1 MIANFTNIVE
11 VPPEAVPTQPG
22 DLQRCVIGRPGS
34 GPGSALHL
42 ILTHRKGTEF
52 WIGNGAIYAY
62 SSPGSFFT
70 LQDPSLVPNF
80 MGTTKLTSNDV
91 VQIAEKALRQLVK
104 SGDPL
109 GGGPPKVQPA
119 SAYHGRQIPFFRVTW
134 PKPTAGDPVAQVEI
148 DGRTGRIV
156 CLDLWGDGFKDLA
169 YQEEIKKQVGGPEV
183 PASKRQQ
190 YWLNY
195 PKPTPEEAAKAI
207 GGWLAFCKVLR
218 LDPGAQ
224 TNLADIDWSSSWLGQ
239 MPSRSLWSNGV
250 CVAQACH
257 IRFKSGACFDS
268 AGGVA
273 SSYFSADG
281 AFYLGNDYRPR
292 GSWGPFEGT
301 PTKKWQ
307 DLAEDLEALIIER
320 LGVPK
325 SFVERLR
332 VRVRSPAEDTPG
344 HPVRRA
350 FVVWRLL
357 PPKPDAATVSTEERY
372 LLQICGVGKFGFPVE
387 SSAGLSPD
395 ERAFAKA
402 YWPSKDPRWQAAAE
416 EALFS
421 RMVDLLI
428 AEFDLQTAE
437 VKGLEFCYPQMF
449 WPSLRSL
456 PSVEQ

>member
-1 MIANFTNIVE
+1 MIANFTNIVD
-11 VPPEAVPTQPG
+11 VPSQAVPTEPG
-22 DLQRCVIGRPGS
+22 DLERCIIGRPGS
-34 GPGSALHL
+34 AVHL
-42 ILTHRKGTEF
+42 ILTHRNGTEF
-52 WIGNGAIYAY
+52 WIGKGVIYRY
-62 SSPGSFFT
+62 SSPGSFFS
-70 LQDPSLVPNF
+70 LQDPGLLPEF
-80 MGTTKLTSNDV
+80 TGTTSLTSNDV
-91 VQIAEKALRQLVK
+91 VQIAEKALRKLAK
-104 SGDPL
+104 RGNPL
-109 GGGPPKVQPA
+109 ENGPPKVQQA
-119 SAYHGRQIPFFRVTW
+119 SEYRGRQIPFFRVSW
-134 PKPTAGDPVAQVEI
+134 PKAGPGDAVAQVEI

-156 CLDLWGDGFKDLA
+156 CLDLRGDGFTDLA
-169 YQEEIKKQVGGPEV
+169 LDEEIRKRVNAPEV
-183 PASKRQQ
+183 TPTPKRQP

-195 PKPTPEEAAKAI
+195 PKPTSEEAVKAI
-207 GGWLAFCKVLR
+207 DGWLAFCKVLR

-224 TNLADIDWSSSWLGQ
+224 TNLADIDWSSSWLAQ
-239 MPSRSLWSNGV
+239 TPSRSLWSNGV

-281 AFYLGNDYRPR
+281 AFYLGNDYRPS
-292 GSWGPFEGT
+292 GAWGPFEGT

-307 DLAEDLEALIIER
+307 DLAKELEARIIER
-320 LGVPK
+320 LGTPR
-325 SFVERLR
+325 SFIERLR
-332 VRVRSPAEDTPG
+332 TRRKSPAEDPPG

-350 FVVWRLL
+350 FVVWRML
-357 PPKPDAATVSTEERY
+357 PPKPDAAAVSTEERY

-402 YWPSKDPRWQAAAE
+402 YWPSKEPRWQAAAE
-416 EALFS
+416 EALFG

-428 AEFDLQTAE
+428 AEFDLQTGE